1 MRDVQEIL
9 NEGLKGLRPEFGPA
23 EKGHERARQDVV
35 LFPVNWKQESAKT
48 LLVISKNFRDKNE
61 NNTLIYYDRKEV
73 YNYFQKKTTVTNQD
87 SAKST
92 TINLI
97 KDFKDLN
104 EDD

>member
-1 MRDVQEIL
+1 M
-9 NEGLKGLRPEFGPA
+9 KHWYTMT
-23 EKGHERARQDVV
+23 EKRYTII
-35 LFPVNWKQESAKT
+35 F
-48 LLVISKNFRDKNE
+48 
-61 NNTLIYYDRKEV
+61 
-73 YNYFQKKTTVTNQD
+73 KKTTVTNQD

>member
-1 MRDVQEIL
+1 M
-9 NEGLKGLRPEFGPA
+9 KMKHWYTMT
-23 EKGHERARQDVV
+23 EKRYTII
-35 LFPVNWKQESAKT
+35 FK
-48 LLVISKNFRDKNE
+48 
-61 NNTLIYYDRKEV
+61 
-73 YNYFQKKTTVTNQD
+73 KKTTVTNQD